1 MLIDIPSEV
10 ALRLQA
16 MAGEQGCTVGELLQ
30 SLLVRGANDAVR
42 DRTGN
47 PAMKNPNDASPTAAP
62 VDADDVDWSPPGSM
76 AALAL
81 NARQANLSGGKF
93 TDTSAR
99 SREILKAEFP
109 DYIRRHQAE

>member
-1 MLIDIPSEV
+1 MLIEIPNEV
-10 ALRLQA
+10 AARLQD
-16 MAGEQGCTVGELLQ
+16 MAEEQGCSVGELLE
-30 SLLVRGANDAVR
+30 SLLVRRANDAAR
-42 DRTGN
+42 DKTDN
-47 PAMKNPNDASPTAAP
+47 AAMKNPNDGGQTAVP
-62 VDADDVDWSPPGSM
+62 VDADDVDWPPPGSM

-81 NARQANLSGGKF
+81 NARKANLAGGKF